1 MGVGEGM
8 GVPMGRWAGSSVQGV
23 VAVARRTVR
32 RHLVVVTQAM
42 QEREVER
49 RVERFLPLR
58 EG

>member
-1 MGVGEGM
+1 
-8 GVPMGRWAGSSVQGV
+8 MGRWVGSSVHEGV
-23 VAVARRTVR
+23 VAGGGAEAGA
-32 RHLVVVTQAM
+32 HLVVVTQAM